1 MLGGQSETELIG
13 GNTKLGPASFFNY
26 VFNFDSDN
34 KAILLN
40 MFQYIII
47 ALIPVV
53 LVLKFVKEYIPEDD
67 DKKDNLELILEIFLQ
82 LGVLFV
88 AIYFID
94 KITRY
99 FPTYSKVPY
108 SKFNEVGFIIPTLLL
123 MFTMQTK
130 LGAKIN
136 IIYNRVLQLWSGSKT
151 QYSNGNGNG
160 NGNGTAT
167 VNVNGQNIRIRQPIV
182 TNNMHQMSRA
192 DTLDNTLIAPQIN
205 QMPNNNV
212 SMIDSLPNMMNANGP
227 NNYQAQA
234 MQTAFMD
241 SMERMAA
248 NGALGG
254 IFGSTF

>member
-1 MLGGQSETELIG
+1 MFGGSSELELQG
-13 GNTKLGPASFFNY
+13 GATKLGPSSFINY
-26 VFNFDSDN
+26 VFNFDGDN

-47 ALIPVV
+47 SIIPVV
-53 LVLKFVKEYIPEDD
+53 LILKFVKEYIPEDD
-67 DKKDNLELILEIFLQ
+67 DKKDNLELILEIILQ

-108 SKFNEVGFIIPTLLL
+108 SKFNEISFIIPTLLL

-136 IIYNRVLQLWSGSKT
+136 IIYSRVLQLWNGSK
-151 QYSNGNGNG
+151 SNTNNAN
-160 NGNGTAT
+160 NGNGTAI

-182 TNNMHQMSRA
+182 ANNMHQTSRS
-192 DTLDNTLIAPQIN
+192 DVLDNTLIAPPSN

-212 SMIDSLPNMMNANGP
+212 SMIDSLPNMMNSGGQNG
-227 NNYQAQA
+227 YQAQA

-241 SMERMAA
+241 SMEPMAA

-254 IFGSTF
+254 IFGSSF

>member
-1 MLGGQSETELIG
+1 MVGGYSESESELQG
-13 GNTKLGPASFFNY
+13 GSTKLGPSSFFNY

-34 KAILLN
+34 KAVILN

-53 LVLKFVKEYIPEDD
+53 LVLKFVKEYVPEDD
-67 DKKDNLELILEIFLQ
+67 EKKDSLEIILEILLQ
-82 LGVLFV
+82 LGVLFI

-108 SKFNEVGFIIPTLLL
+108 SKFNEVSFIIPTLLL

-136 IIYNRVLQLWSGSKT
+136 IIYNRARELWGGSKSGFT
-151 QYSNGNGNG
+151 NS
-160 NGNGTAT
+160 NGTAV

-182 TNNMHQMSRA
+182 ANNMHQMSRA
-192 DTLDNTLIAPQIN
+192 DSLDNALIAPPSN

-212 SMIDSLPNMMNANGP
+212 SMIDSLPNMMNNNGS

-234 MQTAFMD
+234 MQTAFME
-241 SMERMAA
+241 SMEPMAA

-254 IFGSTF
+254 IFGSSF

>member
-1 MLGGQSETELIG
+1 MLGGQSEMELQG
-13 GNTKLGPASFFNY
+13 GTTKMGPSSFFNY

-34 KAILLN
+34 KAVILN

-53 LVLKFVKEYIPEDD
+53 LILKFVKEYIPEDD
-67 DKKDNLELILEIFLQ
+67 EKKDNLEILLEIILQ

-88 AIYFID
+88 DIYFID

-108 SKFNEVGFIIPTLLL
+108 SKFNEVSFIIPTLLL

-136 IIYNRVLQLWSGSKT
+136 IIYNRVLQLWGGSKSGFT
-151 QYSNGNGNG
+151 GGNA
-160 NGNGTAT
+160 NGTAV

-182 TNNMHQMSRA
+182 ANNMHQMSRS
-192 DTLDNTLIAPQIN
+192 DTLDNTLIAPPIN

-212 SMIDSLPNMMNANGP
+212 SMIDSLPNMMNTNGQP
-227 NNYQAQA
+227 NYQSQA

-241 SMERMAA
+241 TMEPMAA

-254 IFGSTF
+254 IFGSSF

>member
-1 MLGGQSETELIG
+1 MVGGYSESESELQG
-13 GNTKLGPASFFNY
+13 GSTKLGPSSFFNY

-34 KAILLN
+34 KAVILN

-53 LVLKFVKEYIPEDD
+53 LVLKFVKEYVPEDD
-67 DKKDNLELILEIFLQ
+67 EKKDSLEIILEILLQ
-82 LGVLFV
+82 LGVLFI

-108 SKFNEVGFIIPTLLL
+108 SKFNEVSFIIPTLLL

-136 IIYNRVLQLWSGSKT
+136 IIYNRARELWGGSKSGFT
-151 QYSNGNGNG
+151 GGNTNS
-160 NGNGTAT
+160 NGTAV

-182 TNNMHQMSRA
+182 ANNMHQMSRA
-192 DTLDNTLIAPQIN
+192 DSLDNALIAPPSN

-212 SMIDSLPNMMNANGP
+212 SMIDSLPNMMNNNGS

-234 MQTAFMD
+234 MQTAFME
-241 SMERMAA
+241 SMEPMAA

-254 IFGSTF
+254 IFGSSF

>member
-1 MLGGQSETELIG
+1 MELEGGT
-13 GNTKLGPASFFNY
+13 TKMGPSSFFNY

-34 KAILLN
+34 KAVILN

-53 LVLKFVKEYIPEDD
+53 LILKFVKEYIPEDD
-67 DKKDNLELILEIFLQ
+67 EKKDNLEILLEIILQ

-108 SKFNEVGFIIPTLLL
+108 SKFNEVSFIIPTLLL

-136 IIYNRVLQLWSGSKT
+136 IIYNRVLQLWGGSKSDFT
-151 QYSNGNGNG
+151 GGNA
-160 NGNGTAT
+160 NGTAV

-182 TNNMHQMSRA
+182 ANNMHQMSRS
-192 DTLDNTLIAPQIN
+192 DTLDNTLIAPPIN

-212 SMIDSLPNMMNANGP
+212 SMIDSLPNMMNANSQP
-227 NNYQAQA
+227 NYQSQA

-241 SMERMAA
+241 TMEPMAA

-254 IFGSTF
+254 IFGSSF

>member
-1 MLGGQSETELIG
+1 MLGGHSEMEVVG
-13 GNTKLGPASFFNY
+13 GTTKLGPSSFFNY

-34 KAILLN
+34 KAVLLN
-40 MFQYIII
+40 MFQYILI

-53 LVLKFVKEYIPEDD
+53 LILKFVKEYIPEDD
-67 DKKDNLELILEIFLQ
+67 EKKDNLEILLEIILQ
-82 LGVLFV
+82 LGVSFI

-108 SKFNEVGFIIPTLLL
+108 SKFNEVSFIIPTLLL

-136 IIYNRVLQLWSGSKT
+136 IIYNRVLQLWGGSKNS
-151 QYSNGNGNG
+151 YSNASGT
-160 NGNGTAT
+160 GTAT

-182 TNNMHQMSRA
+182 ANNMHQMSRS
-192 DTLDNTLIAPQIN
+192 DTLDNTLIAPPSN

-212 SMIDSLPNMMNANGP
+212 SMIDSLPNMMNSGGQNG
-227 NNYQAQA
+227 YQAQA

-241 SMERMAA
+241 SMEPMAA

-254 IFGSTF
+254 IFGSSF

>member
-1 MLGGQSETELIG
+1 
-13 GNTKLGPASFFNY
+13 
-26 VFNFDSDN
+26 
-34 KAILLN
+34 

-53 LVLKFVKEYIPEDD
+53 LILKFVKEYIPEDD
-67 DKKDNLELILEIFLQ
+67 EKKDNLEILLEIILQ

-108 SKFNEVGFIIPTLLL
+108 SKFNEVSFIIPTLLL

-136 IIYNRVLQLWSGSKT
+136 IIYNRARELWGGSKSGFT
-151 QYSNGNGNG
+151 GGNAN
-160 NGNGTAT
+160 NGTAV

-182 TNNMHQMSRA
+182 SNNMHQMSRA
-192 DTLDNTLIAPQIN
+192 DSLDNALIAPPSN

-212 SMIDSLPNMMNANGP
+212 SMIDSLPNMMNANGS

-234 MQTAFMD
+234 MQTAFME
-241 SMERMAA
+241 SMEPMAA

-254 IFGSTF
+254 IFGSSF